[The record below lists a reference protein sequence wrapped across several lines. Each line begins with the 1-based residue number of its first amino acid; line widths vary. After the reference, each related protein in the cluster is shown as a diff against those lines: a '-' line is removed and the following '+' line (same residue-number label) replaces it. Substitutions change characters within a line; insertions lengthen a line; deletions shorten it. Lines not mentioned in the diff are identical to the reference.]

1 MSDEEIDY
9 SIVVTLIDS
18 EGHELRGEFFNIRIK
33 PIKIIVERHF
43 AKSED
48 SVIEIERS
56 EFTPK
61 VIDDE

>member
-56 EFTPK
+56 EFTSK
-61 VIDDE
+61 VIE